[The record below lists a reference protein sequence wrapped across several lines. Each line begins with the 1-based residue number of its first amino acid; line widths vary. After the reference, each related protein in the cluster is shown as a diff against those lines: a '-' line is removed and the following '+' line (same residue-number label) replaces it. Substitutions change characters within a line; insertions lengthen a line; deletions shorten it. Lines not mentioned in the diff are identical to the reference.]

1 MQETDPTYAQS
12 EEPHPSRPGLFR
24 RYLFLWMALA
34 VLILLAIVPPLITVN
49 RLQRRIAT
57 SIGDSLGRPVH
68 LDRVTLNLL
77 PLPGFTLDNL
87 VVGEDPAFGSE
98 PIIRANSVR
107 VTLRFRSLW
116 TRRVEFSTISF
127 TDPSVNLVHLANGKW
142 NLESIL
148 LQASHIEAA
157 PTAQKRAGSTPRF
170 PYIEATGARLNFKFD
185 QEKIPLSF
193 TNADF
198 ALWLPNPQQW
208 RLRLKASPAR
218 TDTNVSG
225 TGTIQIEGTLGR
237 AASLAQVPIHLQGE
251 WRDAPLGGASYVLFG
266 RDAGWRGNMTLSAN
280 AQGTVGNSAVEI
292 KLSTGDAR
300 RADFVP
306 RSPLAFEAECLGT
319 AANLF
324 HSFNNVRCSWPPAGS
339 SGTQVVMISGTL
351 PDIRQ
356 LGSATVNV
364 SIPGLPADRLL
375 TWLRVLDQRFPDDIS
390 MGGTVT
396 GNLSY
401 HPGYPLGHHSNPPAP
416 AYWDGAVF
424 VTGAKLTGAGARPP
438 SLLAGDIAI
447 RSEAQPKAVPH
458 AHGRRSS
465 PPPPPESVFVL
476 EPTALALGGKEPATL
491 EGRFDAQG
499 YTLHLSGMATP
510 SRLRAL
516 AAALPSLGEGL
527 AGVLTKDSAFNP
539 ASGRSASTP
548 SSPTSGPASG
558 PVHTDLRAVRQWG
571 TAQVWTEAPPYPTT
585 RHPHRAQRP

>member
-1 MQETDPTYAQS
+1 MQETDPIYEQS
-12 EEPHPSRPGLFR
+12 EDPYPPRPGIFR
-24 RYLFLWMALA
+24 RYLFLWVAFA
-34 VLILLAIVPPLITVN
+34 VLIVLAIVPPLFTVN

-57 SIGDSLGRPVH
+57 SISDSLGRPVH

-142 NLESIL
+142 NIESIL

-170 PYIEATGARLNFKFD
+170 PYIEATGARLNFKFG
-185 QEKIPLSF
+185 QEKIPLSL

-208 RLRLKASPAR
+208 HLRIKANPAR

-280 AQGTVGNSAVEI
+280 AQGTVGNSAVEV
-292 KLSTGDAR
+292 KLSASDAR

-306 RSPLAFEAECLGT
+306 KSSLTFQAECLGT

-324 HSFNNVRCSWPPAGS
+324 HSFNNVRCSWPPTGS
-339 SGTQVVMISGTL
+339 SGTQVVMVSGSL

-356 LGSATVNV
+356 LDSATVNV

-375 TWLRVLDQRFPDDIS
+375 TWLHVLDQRFPDDVS
-390 MGGTVT
+390 MAGTVT

-401 HPGYPLGHHSNPPAP
+401 HPGYSPGHHSNPPAP
-416 AYWDGAVF
+416 AFWDGAVF
-424 VTGAKLTGAGARPP
+424 VTGAKLASAEAGPP

-447 RSEAQPKAVPH
+447 RSEVQPAAAPH
-458 AHGRRSS
+458 VRGRRS
-465 PPPPPESVFVL
+465 PPPPPPTSVFVL

-491 EGRFDAQG
+491 EGRFDATG

-510 SRLRAL
+510 ARLHAL
-516 AAALPSLGEGL
+516 AAALPQFGEGL
-527 AGVLTKDSAFNP
+527 AEALPKD
-539 ASGRSASTP
+539 
-548 SSPTSGPASG
+548 PASG
-558 PVHTDLRAVRQWG
+558 PVPNPASNPASGPVPNPVRTDLRAVRQWG
-571 TAQVWTEAPPYPTT
+571 AAQVWTQAPPHPVA
-585 RHPHRAQRP
+585 RHPHRTRRP

>member
-1 MQETDPTYAQS
+1 MQETDPIYEQC
-12 EEPHPSRPGLFR
+12 EDPHPPRPGIFR
-24 RYLFLWMALA
+24 RYIFVWLALV
-34 VLILLAIVPPLITVN
+34 VLILLAIVPPLFTVN
-49 RLQRRIAT
+49 RLQHRIAT
-57 SIGDSLGRPVH
+57 SISDSLGRPVH

-127 TDPSVNLVHLANGKW
+127 TDPSVNLVHLSNGKW
-142 NLESIL
+142 NIESIL

-157 PTAQKRAGSTPRF
+157 PTAQKRAGSAPRF

-185 QEKIPLSF
+185 QEKIPLSL

-208 RLRLKASPAR
+208 HLRIKANPAR

-266 RDAGWRGNMTLSAN
+266 RDAGWRGNITLSAN
-280 AQGTVGNSAVEI
+280 AQGTVGNSAVEV
-292 KLSTGDAR
+292 KLSASDAR

-306 RSPLAFEAECLGT
+306 RSPLTFQAECLGT

-339 SGTQVVMISGTL
+339 SGTQVVLVSGSL

-356 LGSATVNV
+356 LGSATMNV

-375 TWLRVLDQRFPDDIS
+375 TWLHVLDQRLPDDVA
-390 MGGTVT
+390 MAGTVT
-396 GNLSY
+396 GHLSY
-401 HPGYPLGHHSNPPAP
+401 HPGYPPGHHSNPPAP
-416 AYWDGAVF
+416 AFWDGAVF
-424 VTGAKLTGAGARPP
+424 VTGAKLTSAQAGPP

-447 RSEAQPKAVPH
+447 RSEAQPVAVPH
-458 AHGRRSS
+458 PRGHRSV
-465 PPPPPESVFVL
+465 PPPPPPATVFLL

-491 EGRFDAQG
+491 EGRFDAAG

-510 SRLRAL
+510 ARLHAL
-516 AAALPSLGEGL
+516 TAALPAFGEGMAAALS
-527 AGVLTKDSAFNP
+527 KDP
-539 ASGRSASTP
+539 ASATASGPAPSPASTP
-548 SSPTSGPASG
+548 
-558 PVHTDLRAVRQWG
+558 VHADLRAVRPWG
-571 TAQVWTEAPPYPTT
+571 AAQIWTEGQPHPAARKPHHA
-585 RHPHRAQRP
+585 RHP